1 MESLRPPYCLCHP
14 RKESIMT
21 LAFALLI
28 LFVSMLALV
37 PIILDDELRQNLKF
51 WSLVVVALS
60 IPWLIIEFIK

>member
-1 MESLRPPYCLCHP
+1 
-14 RKESIMT
+14 MT

-51 WSLVVVALS
+51 WLVPTAVAAGIFVLL
-60 IPWLIIEFIK
+60 WA

>member
-1 MESLRPPYCLCHP
+1 
-14 RKESIMT
+14 MT